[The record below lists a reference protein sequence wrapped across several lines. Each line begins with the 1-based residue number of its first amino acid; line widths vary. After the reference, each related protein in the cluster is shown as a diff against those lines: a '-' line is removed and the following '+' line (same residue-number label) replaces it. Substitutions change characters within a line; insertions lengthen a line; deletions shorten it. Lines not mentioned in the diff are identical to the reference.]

1 MCVLDNTAQR
11 LGQEKKQ
18 AHREE
23 SWHGAWR
30 KAAGSK
36 QQAAG
41 RYLTRHELVVTRHQG
56 RIARRTKRIAMRHVA
71 WRKKREGM

>member
-1 MCVLDNTAQR
+1 MCVLDNTAHR

-18 AHREE
+18 AYREE

-30 KAAGSK
+30 NAAGSK

-41 RYLTRHELVVTRHQG
+41 RYLNQAQASSH
-56 RIARRTKRIAMRHVA
+56 
-71 WRKKREGM
+71 